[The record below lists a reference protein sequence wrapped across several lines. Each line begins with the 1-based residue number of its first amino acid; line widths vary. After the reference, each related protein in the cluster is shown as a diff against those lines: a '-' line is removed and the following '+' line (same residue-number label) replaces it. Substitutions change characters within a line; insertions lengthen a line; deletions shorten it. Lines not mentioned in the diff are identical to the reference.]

1 MSRNESGELFDLSVP
16 TLNNS
21 FGKKHIFGT
30 IKYGISF
37 PLTKFIEELKK
48 ILKDSAGDD
57 KSLKREK
64 RLLFLQHCNG
74 NEIIQ
79 HYFTI
84 FTTIFCSYIIFLYY
98 SSSLFIIV
106 FS

>member
-37 PLTKFIEELKK
+37 PLSKFIEELKM

-74 NEIIQ
+74 NEII
-79 HYFTI
+79 F
-84 FTTIFCSYIIFLYY
+84 
-98 SSSLFIIV
+98 
-106 FS
+106 